1 MKQILYSAFV
11 AILLFACGEKAT
23 YRQTNTFNL
32 QKDALTDTEPI
43 KLIYMGARVEGNN
56 EHYTQVIAVSQKTGD
71 TVNILCNHD
80 IHFTKPD
87 GDKIFNYL
95 DENNIVNK
103 IDQLKPGQNIKEL
116 DNIKPKKFLPK
127 VAIDPKFNA
136 FSNNGY
142 PTVIGTIGTFTK
154 NTPQN

>member
-1 MKQILYSAFV
+1 MKQILFSAFF
-11 AILLFACGEKAT
+11 ALLLFGCGEKAT

-32 QKDALTDTEPI
+32 QKNALKDTEAI

-56 EHYTQVIAVSQKTGD
+56 EHYVQVIAVSQRTGD

-80 IHFTKPD
+80 IHLTKPD

-103 IDQLKPGQNIKEL
+103 IDQLKSGQNIKEL
-116 DNIKPKKFLPK
+116 DNIKPKKILPK
-127 VAIDPKFNA
+127 VAIDPKFKA
-136 FSNNGY
+136 FSNNDY
-142 PTVIGTIGTFTK
+142 PTVIGTIGIFTK
-154 NTPQN
+154 NTPIN